1 MLQSLG
7 LQRVAYER
15 ATKLELESP
24 TMWIL
29 CLFVWQLC
37 TACVILVP

>member
-7 LQRVAYER
+7 LQTVEHDRVTE
-15 ATKLELESP
+15 LELESP

-29 CLFVWQLC
+29 CVFGSSALHV
-37 TACVILVP
+37 

>member
-7 LQRVAYER
+7 LQRVKHDQ
-15 ATKLELESP
+15 ATELELESP

-29 CLFVWQLC
+29 CTCGSSALHV
-37 TACVILVP
+37 